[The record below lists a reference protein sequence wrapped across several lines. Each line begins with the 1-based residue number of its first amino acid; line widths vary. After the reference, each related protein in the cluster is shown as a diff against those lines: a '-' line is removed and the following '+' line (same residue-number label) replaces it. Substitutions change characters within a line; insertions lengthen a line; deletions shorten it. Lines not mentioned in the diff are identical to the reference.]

1 MCKKLW
7 IFLFSLTLCGCSPA
21 GVEPG
26 AIADHYT
33 ALTEV
38 TMEAAVSTVTG
49 PVIDFEL
56 RVTRSGGE
64 DTVLILAPEG
74 VAGITARI
82 GADRTV
88 LEYQGAA
95 AETLLPGVPGFTP
108 CDAVTGL
115 LDDLAHEVP
124 VSANLCSTGEG
135 EAIQLNY
142 ARRLADGTQ
151 TEKLVWL
158 TPEYRLQRAEFFLA
172 GSLVMTLQVK

>member
-7 IFLFSLTLCGCSPA
+7 ILLICLALCGCSPA

-26 AIADHYT
+26 AIADHYA

-38 TMEAAVSTVTG
+38 TMEAAVSTAAG

-82 GADRTV
+82 GADRTA
-88 LEYQGAA
+88 LEYQGAV
-95 AETLLPGVPGFTP
+95 AETLLPGVPGFSP

-142 ARRLADGTQ
+142 ACRLADGTQ
-151 TEKLVWL
+151 SEKLVWL
-158 TPEYRLQRAEFFLA
+158 APDYSLQRAEFFLS
-172 GSLVMTLQVK
+172 GSLVMTLRVK